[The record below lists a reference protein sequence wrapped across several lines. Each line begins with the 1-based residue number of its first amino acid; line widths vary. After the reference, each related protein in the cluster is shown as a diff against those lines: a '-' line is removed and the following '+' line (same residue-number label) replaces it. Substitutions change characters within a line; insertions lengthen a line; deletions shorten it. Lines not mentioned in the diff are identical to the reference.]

1 MNSTGPGS
9 SGTTRS
15 PGVRE
20 RILGLFTLRGTVT
33 EAEPV
38 ADRMRRLRL
47 AGPELAGLTVL
58 PGQQIRVHVD
68 GLTTRRTYSVWSHD
82 PEGSLDLCVY
92 DHGGSGPG
100 AAWGRSVRVGDDVR
114 FGKPE
119 GGFVLRPGAPHH
131 VVIGEETAS
140 VALGAVLAALPDAS
154 GVHGVV
160 QTATAAGRLPLAH
173 AERLHWQ
180 VRGDA
185 SAAGSLELADAVRGL
200 ELPDPARTP
209 GAVAYVAGE
218 ARTVQMVRGVLVR
231 ERGWDRRSVLTKP
244 FWTPGRR
251 GLE

>member
-160 QTATAAGRLPLAH
+160 QTATAPAGCRSPTRSGCTGRCAVTHRPPGPWNWRTPSADLSSRTRPGPPAPSPMWRARH
-173 AERLHWQ
+173 GRCRWCAACWC
-180 VRGDA
+180 A
-185 SAAGSLELADAVRGL
+185 SAAG
-200 ELPDPARTP
+200 
-209 GAVAYVAGE
+209 
-218 ARTVQMVRGVLVR
+218 TV
-231 ERGWDRRSVLTKP
+231 
-244 FWTPGRR
+244 GRC
-251 GLE
+251 